1 MAGQKKAPKKKSSKH
16 TKTRSKKSSP
26 LTPTEEMIEDTHQ
39 TDIQSAPLRV
49 WLPGMPLEEDE
60 ELQADPSAYVMLHSF
75 SLGWPC
81 LSFDFIST
89 GKTQLR
95 SPLDLSVASGTQA
108 GDGMN
113 EVLVVNWS
121 NITNTLKE
129 DSDESDEEEAGEPI
143 MKIDRTSHDGA
154 VNRVRHNGRLAATW
168 SDKSVVHIWDTQRL
182 LNVASVKEHEEEG
195 YALAWNK
202 NLLLSGDCSGAI
214 VLTDITS
221 GASTKFNSTHT
232 ASVEDVH
239 WSPAEATV
247 FASASVD
254 GTVAIWDTRLPT
266 LKPALQHTLHTC
278 DINVLS
284 WNLTVQYLLATGAD
298 DGTFASWD
306 LRNWMSST
314 SKTEIKPLTKFE
326 WHKAP
331 ITSIEW
337 HPTDASVLA
346 VSAED
351 DQLTIWDFSVERDPE
366 AALQMVDSTTN
377 FADFDES
384 AVPQQLLFIHHQK
397 EVKELHWSK
406 EADGVIVSTGSE
418 GFNVFKTISI

>member
-1 MAGQKKAPKKKSSKH
+1 MAGQKKAPKKKSNKH
-16 TKTRSKKSSP
+16 TKTRSKVSS
-26 LTPTEEMIEDTHQ
+26 LTVTEGGIGDIHQ
-39 TDIQSAPLRV
+39 TDIQNTPLRV
-49 WLPGMPLEEDE
+49 WLPGMPLEEGE

-89 GKTQLR
+89 GKTQTGF
-95 SPLDLSVASGTQA
+95 PLDLSVVSGTQA

-121 NITNTLKE
+121 NITNTLQE
-129 DSDESDEEEAGEPI
+129 DSDHEDEEEYVEPL
-143 MKIDRTSHDGA
+143 MKINRTSHDGG

-168 SDKSVVHIWDTQRL
+168 SDTGVVHIWDTQRL
-182 LNVASVKEHEEEG
+182 LNVASVNEHGKEG
-195 YALAWNK
+195 YSLAWNK

-214 VLTDITS
+214 ILTDITN
-221 GASTKFNSTHT
+221 GTTTKFNSTHT
-232 ASVEDVH
+232 ASVEDIH
-239 WSPAEATV
+239 WSPVEATV

-254 GTVAIWDTRLPT
+254 GTVAIWDTRLPA
-266 LKPALQHTLHTC
+266 LKPALQHRLHAC

-284 WNLTVQYLLATGAD
+284 WNPVVQYLLATGAD

-306 LRNWMSST
+306 LRNWMSNT
-314 SKTEIKPLTKFE
+314 DKIEIKPLTKFE
-326 WHKAP
+326 WHKVP

-346 VSAED
+346 VSAAD

-366 AALQMVDSTTN
+366 ATLQMDDHTTN
-377 FADFDES
+377 FAEFDES
-384 AVPQQLLFIHHQK
+384 MVPQQLLFIHHQK